1 MDIYYLELKPTLQS
15 IFLFSYIM
23 KSVCSVSG
31 SSNGVYYKHIT
42 INNMTVT
49 STFMHFNLQ
58 DDQPLFSTHKV
69 MTSYTSTQVR
79 FVNAYKNC
87 TLADL
92 AGILLH
98 PPSFKSRRYPHYL
111 YIKISKCSVHIIM
124 SIKICNKNFIV
135 HQKLQTV
142 YHDLQ

>member
-1 MDIYYLELKPTLQS
+1 MYIY
-15 IFLFSYIM
+15 IYIYIL
-23 KSVCSVSG
+23 CSVSG
-31 SSNGVYYKHIT
+31 SSNAVYYKHIT

-79 FVNAYKNC
+79 FINAYKNC

-98 PPSFKSRRYPHYL
+98 
-111 YIKISKCSVHIIM
+111 IS
-124 SIKICNKNFIV
+124 N
-135 HQKLQTV
+135 
-142 YHDLQ
+142 